1 MEILTENDHEEISKM
16 TNEDLNK
23 YVDECMIDLDNLI
36 TSYNTTTDPS
46 EKENINTN
54 INEVI
59 AWINAYNSEITK
71 RKSIS
76 TPPMKPKCVG
86 CEEGQLNQQGHY
98 GGCIIITDEFT
109 E

>member
-1 MEILTENDHEEISKM
+1 MEALTENDYEEISKM

-23 YVDECMIDLDNLI
+23 YFDESMIDLDNFM
-36 TSYNTTTDPS
+36 TSYNNTTDPT
-46 EKENINTN
+46 EKERINTS
-54 INEVI
+54 IIEVI
-59 AWINAYNSEITK
+59 AWINAYNSEIKK

-76 TPPMKPKCVG
+76 TPPIKPKCLG

-98 GGCIIITDEFT
+98 GGCIIITDEFS